1 MIENFVFLVTI
12 DDNDKFILFFLVYKC
27 CAAGEYFLTP
37 SFNTTIHVHRSNNRN
52 SDANSCF
59 YGYGQTVEIIF

>member
-37 SFNTTIHVHRSNNRN
+37 SFNTAGPSPTQGLKDV
-52 SDANSCF
+52 
-59 YGYGQTVEIIF
+59 